1 MRGERNK
8 DLRPRLNLPK
18 ELPHIPR
25 HTDDFAPSVL
35 VPVSKIQS
43 DVASNWVFPAKEAP
57 GECLVDDHHGRRIS
71 CIRRCKLAP
80 SQQRD
85 LQRCKMTGADGEPA
99 TFWLVVGLRHRMP
112 FDSEGHIAR
121 EIVGKISGS
130 GRRLHSGE
138 ICETLQ
144 NIFKELPLALR
155 LEVLEVAEPD
165 GSCEQVM
172 RIKTH
177 ARLDLFEETIDKQ
190 PRAN

>member
-1 MRGERNK
+1 MLGERNMN
-8 DLRPRLNLPK
+8 LRPLLYLPM
-18 ELPHIPR
+18 EFYHIPP
-25 HTDDFAPSVL
+25 HSDYFAPSVL

-80 SQQRD
+80 LQQRD

-99 TFWLVVGLRHRMP
+99 TFWLVVGFRHRMP

-155 LEVLEVAEPD
+155 SEERRVGKEC
-165 GSCEQVM
+165 GSGWRPV
-172 RIKTH
+172 
-177 ARLDLFEETIDKQ
+177 
-190 PRAN
+190 